1 MVVEKIMCTYVLSKA
16 MKWDSRLTFW
26 HLNLQTS
33 MSILSVSLL
42 CMAKWFHIRGGD
54 CLENFQIERKEELSN
69 FLLFCQSQDSKLKKP
84 KLGRFP
90 DALLVAFV
98 NAVNARTSYFITV
111 FNKFVYS
118 DVHFLNFRA
127 TLLTLQVRT

>member
-1 MVVEKIMCTYVLSKA
+1 MCTYVLSEA

-33 MSILSVSLL
+33 MPILSVSLL
-42 CMAKWFHIRGGD
+42 CMAKWFHNRDGD

-69 FLLFCQSQDSKLKKP
+69 FLLLCQSQDSKLKKP

-90 DALLVAFV
+90 DALLAAF
-98 NAVNARTSYFITV
+98 VNARTSYFLTV

-118 DVHFLNFRA
+118 DVHFLNFR

>member
-1 MVVEKIMCTYVLSKA
+1 MLFLINPCVCGKIMFTYVLSKA

-42 CMAKWFHIRGGD
+42 CVAKWFHNRDGG

-69 FLLFCQSQDSKLKKP
+69 FLLFC
-84 KLGRFP
+84 
-90 DALLVAFV
+90 
-98 NAVNARTSYFITV
+98 
-111 FNKFVYS
+111 
-118 DVHFLNFRA
+118 
-127 TLLTLQVRT
+127 